1 MCYHDIPLQM
11 EMPKLTSDNPSRPG
25 SVQAPQ
31 LSPYAYRQPIPQ
43 QSQQQQ
49 SIQLHQQQQQYHLP
63 HMDMDGLH
71 GQFNP
76 TSSSA
81 GLVGELVSPSTEDMM
96 SSNPTAVAQSG
107 TLMQLGNVEDD
118 EATLSTPPP
127 PLLRSCVDFDSDIYM
142 TGQSLP
148 YPPAPQVQPQLLQQL
163 HFPPSDDPFQPSSL
177 ERMTPG
183 MMSVGP
189 PTMQQHSAM
198 PQQGDVGATNKKK
211 RKACN
216 EIDGELKPKRPRKS
230 KKKKDSEDSVE
241 NIPTSSLEPDG
252 IGGASGYLAAAEG
265 IDAFSSDSST
275 VKSKKAKKSKDAK
288 AEGSLGK
295 RPKTPKKSKTPEEQE
310 ANRLMK
316 LQLQSGEKRTK
327 KKSDK
332 KSKMMEG
339 VNEVSSTVET
349 SDPIMA
355 YAQNLTDATNVVGT
369 SAMDEPASYSEPS
382 SDNLG
387 VATTPVREGK
397 QKIPVKPKSKK
408 KK

>member
-1 MCYHDIPLQM
+1 MSSLDILLQM

-31 LSPYAYRQPIPQ
+31 LSPYAYRQPNPQ

-63 HMDMDGLH
+63 HMDVEGLH

-76 TSSSA
+76 ASSGA
-81 GLVGELVSPSTEDMM
+81 GLVGELVSPGTEDMM
-96 SSNPTAVAQSG
+96 SSNPG
-107 TLMQLGNVEDD
+107 TLVQLGNVEDD

-127 PLLRSCVDFDSDIYM
+127 PLLRSCVDFDSDVYVA
-142 TGQSLP
+142 GQSLP
-148 YPPAPQVQPQLLQQL
+148 YPQAPQVQPQLLQQL
-163 HFPPSDDPFQPSSL
+163 HFPSSDDPFQPSTL

-183 MMSVGP
+183 MMPVGP
-189 PTMQQHSAM
+189 PPMQQHSAM
-198 PQQGDVGATNKKK
+198 PQQGDMGATNKKK
-211 RKACN
+211 RKASN

-230 KKKKDSEDSVE
+230 KKKKDSEDSIE
-241 NIPTSSLEPDG
+241 NVPTSSLEPDG
-252 IGGASGYLAAAEG
+252 MGGVSGYLAVAEG

-275 VKSKKAKKSKDAK
+275 VKSKKAKKSKDVK
-288 AEGSLGK
+288 AEGSASK

-327 KKSDK
+327 KKTDK

-349 SDPIMA
+349 SDPITA
-355 YAQNLTDATNVVGT
+355 YAQNLTDTSNVVGT
-369 SAMDEPASYSEPS
+369 SAMDEPACYSEPS